1 MKSPKAGPGAVEL
14 SFAPGPACKLNHEAL
29 EAAALMRVSSQ
40 AASDIADRVC
50 MTRNMPKLPSVP
62 TKEPGGP
69 DLTTPQT
76 PQKQLLVPFGLGPDP
91 KDPLCAGL
99 GREIIMMPRMMP
111 GSLGSLKFT
120 SEGRLVTVWSR
131 SRAKPP
137 FTDWP

>member
-29 EAAALMRVSSQ
+29 DAAALMRVSS
-40 AASDIADRVC
+40 ANGISDRVC
-50 MTRNMPKLPSVP
+50 VNMPKLPSVP

-91 KDPLCAGL
+91 KDPF
-99 GREIIMMPRMMP
+99 IKVPD
-111 GSLGSLKFT
+111 SD
-120 SEGRLVTVWSR
+120 VR
-131 SRAKPP
+131 SS
-137 FTDWP
+137 